1 MDIET
6 DLVEIMRR
14 YLEKHRNEALNNH
27 EDVSMPSQP
36 LEES

>member
-6 DLVEIMRR
+6 DLVEIMGR
-14 YLEKHRNEALNNH
+14 YLEKHRNEILNNH
-27 EDVSMPSQP
+27 EDVAIPAQQ